1 MNFKK
6 AISLFTAVA
15 MSAALLTSCGN
26 QDVEIPEGMKLAESE
41 FVDYKFFVPNNWII
55 DITTG
60 VLTAKTDDNSNVSI
74 QTMTPSG
81 SYKNADEYFRT
92 DYFAKV
98 QSTFKNATLIEE
110 ECSTENQKF
119 GKTNEP
125 CVKYVYT
132 VDSDGATYKFLQ
144 YFTYYSGYLY
154 IFTYTAQIAEYDSNG
169 NVKELDY
176 FAEHLEEVSE
186 IVKNFVF

>member
-1 MNFKK
+1 MKFKK
-6 AISLFTAVA
+6 AISLFTALA
-15 MSAALLTSCGN
+15 MSAALITSCGN
-26 QDVEIPEGMKLAESE
+26 QETEIPDGMKLAESE
-41 FVDYKFFVPNNWII
+41 FVDYKLFVPNAWIV

-98 QSTFKNATLIEE
+98 QSTFKNVTLIEE

-119 GKTNEP
+119 GSTNEP

-132 VDSDGATYKFLQ
+132 VDSDGATYKLLQ

-154 IFTYTAQIAEYDSNG
+154 IFTYTAQIAEYDAEG
-169 NVKELDY
+169 NVTELDY
-176 FAEHLEEVSE
+176 FADHLEEVSE

>member
-1 MNFKK
+1 MKLK
-6 AISLFTAVA
+6 RAISLFAAVA
-15 MSAALLTSCGN
+15 MSASLLTSCGN
-26 QDVEIPEGMKLAESE
+26 KTDEIPDGMQLIESE
-41 FVDYKFFVPNNWII
+41 FVDYKFFVPNGWIT

-60 VLTAKTDDNSNVSI
+60 VLTAKAGDNSNVSI
-74 QTMTPSG
+74 QTMNPSG
-81 SYKNADEYFRT
+81 SYKSADDYFRT

-98 QSTFKNATLIEE
+98 QSTFKNVVLIEE

-119 GKTNEP
+119 GKSGEP

-132 VDSDGATYKFLQ
+132 VESDGATYKLLQ

-154 IFTYTAQIAEYDSNG
+154 IFTYTAQIAETDAAG
-169 NVKELDY
+169 NIKELDY
-176 FAEHLEEVSE
+176 FADHLEEVSE

>member
-1 MNFKK
+1 MKLK
-6 AISLFTAVA
+6 RAISLFTAVA
-15 MSAALLTSCGN
+15 MSAALLTSCGKG
-26 QDVEIPEGMKLAESE
+26 DVEIPDGMKLVESE
-41 FVDYKFFVPNNWII
+41 FVDYRFFVPNDWIT

-60 VLTAKTDDNSNVSI
+60 VLTAKTGDNSNVSI
-74 QTMTPSG
+74 QTMNPSG
-81 SYKNADEYFRT
+81 SYKSADDYFRN

-98 QSTFKNATLIEE
+98 QSTFQNVVLIEE

-119 GKTNEP
+119 GKSEEP

-132 VDSDGATYKFLQ
+132 VESDGATYKLLQ

-154 IFTYTAQIAEYDSNG
+154 IFTYTAQISETDANG

-176 FAEHLEEVSE
+176 FADHLEEVSE